1 MAIIFLGEPDANG
14 IAVVN
19 SIVHQSKYLDEETKA
34 QGIEVSNV
42 PPLTDPEGKLMVL
55 RYNITLSEFVVEYID
70 RPIEPENINT
80 EQK

>member
-1 MAIIFLGEPDANG
+1 MAILFLGEPDANG

-42 PPLTDPEGKLMVL
+42 PSLIDPEGKLMVL
-55 RYNITLSEFVVEYID
+55 NYNVTLNEFVVEYID
-70 RPIEPENINT
+70 RPIEPEIINT
-80 EQK
+80 EQN

>member
-1 MAIIFLGEPDANG
+1 MAILFLGEPDANG
-14 IAVVN
+14 IAIVN

-42 PPLTDPEGKLMVL
+42 PPLIDPVGKLMVL

>member
-14 IAVVN
+14 IAVVR
-19 SIVHQSKYLDEETKA
+19 SIVYQSKYLDEETKA
-34 QGIEVSNV
+34 QGVEVNNV
-42 PPLTDPEGKLMVL
+42 PPLVDPEGKTMVL
-55 RYNITLSEFVVEYID
+55 SYNTVSKELVVGYID